1 MGLCCRE
8 CVCTACIRLSRAVVL
23 KVWSRPSVTGIAW
36 ELVKTKVL
44 RPHPRQES
52 ETQRLGPSD
61 LCFNKPTRWFWCTLM
76 FENHSRIGKQL
87 FLYTVLLVYS
97 HTHLF
102 IYCLRLLSH
111 HTSRFEQF
119 RQTGLQSLNYLLSG
133 LLIKSVLTQALELL
147 GHRVC
152 KHSAL
157 PDTENVI
164 IPIYTTLPCSTSSPT
179 LSHVRVFNLCRS
191 GTRTVYCALILI
203 CIPDYYEGW
212 SCSVFKGS
220 ISLKSKK
227 SHMGLIYSDP
237 EGNSIRS

>member
-1 MGLCCRE
+1 MCSI
-8 CVCTACIRLSRAVVL
+8 VDKIFRLFAVWGYAAANVFVQRASDSRGQWFL
-23 KVWSRPSVTGIAW
+23 KYGPVPASLALPGNLLKA
-36 ELVKTKVL
+36 KVL

-87 FLYTVLLVYS
+87 FLYIVLLVYS

-152 KHSAL
+152 KHFSF
-157 PDTENVI
+157 TNENVI

-191 GTRTVYCALILI
+191 GTRTVYCTLILI

-212 SCSVFKGS
+212 SFLLCF
-220 ISLKSKK
+220 
-227 SHMGLIYSDP
+227 
-237 EGNSIRS
+237 